1 MNNITNQFLKG
12 MKRYIATSC
21 IAKEKPF
28 ELYIHSINR
37 TNPGITSSAAVLYDN
52 NGDIVDTKSQCNGM
66 VSNDVSN
73 YESILSGLEL
83 CKKENVKDLIINTE
97 SHLLVKQLS
106 GLWKVKGFELRMLNL
121 RCNRVLSKFD
131 EWDIR
136 HINKEDNL
144 KARELSTKVLKSLEQ
159 RYKIPF

>member
-1 MNNITNQFLKG
+1 
-12 MKRYIATSC
+12 MK
-21 IAKEKPF
+21 
-28 ELYIHSINR
+28 H
-37 TNPGITSSAAVLYDN
+37 
-52 NGDIVDTKSQCNGM
+52 
-66 VSNDVSN
+66 
-73 YESILSGLEL
+73 
-83 CKKENVKDLIINTE
+83 KKENVKDLIINTE